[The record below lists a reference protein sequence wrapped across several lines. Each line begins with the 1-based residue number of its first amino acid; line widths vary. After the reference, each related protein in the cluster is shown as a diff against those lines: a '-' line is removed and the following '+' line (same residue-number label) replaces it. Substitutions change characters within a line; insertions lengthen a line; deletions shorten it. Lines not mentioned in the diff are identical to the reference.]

1 MTVASSGARSL
12 QIPATGVVGSIADQQ
27 ESPWWE
33 GRTWEGE
40 AEVCGNALHDTRGY
54 RWLAETLRERG
65 CALKTFQ
72 TIPVGMS
79 FGLPLDV
86 LHADAVQSGDCPPS
100 TTRTSR

>member
-40 AEVCGNALHDTRGY
+40 VEVCGSALHDTRWCLDDFVDDHDRVY
-54 RWLAETLRERG
+54 SCSDETDCFG
-65 CALKTFQ
+65 
-72 TIPVGMS
+72 S
-79 FGLPLDV
+79 FGEGGCV
-86 LHADAVQSGDCPPS
+86 
-100 TTRTSR
+100 